1 MLLEHIFQIH
11 HTSKAA
17 THGIVHELIFWGG
30 RKKGAKQ
37 LSWKV
42 TFEKEKK
49 KKTKHNPN
57 AHPPP
62 PPKKTLTNSKTQQ
75 KPNPSQIPK
84 TGKRHIQIQFW

>member
-49 KKTKHNPN
+49 NQSNPN

-62 PPKKTLTNSKTQQ
+62 PPQKTLTNSKTQQ

-84 TGKRHIQIQFW
+84 TGKRPIQIQFW